1 MLDYLKEAEVLAH
14 RADDP
19 RRLGLVSAFL
29 TNLYSV
35 TLELRQASE
44 YGLRAAQIGA
54 RIRDITVEAPANTFL
69 ALAHYGQAEYRAA
82 ADLARLNLERLQGD
96 HARER
101 FGMALLPAVYSAT
114 VLLWSLA
121 ELGEFDAAGTVGE
134 DAIRLAESVEHPY
147 SQIFARLGPGFLHLR
162 RGEHADAIK
171 LLEPALQLCEA
182 FDVAAVHATAA
193 GQLASAYALAGRT
206 EDALVLIRRAVAQ
219 AAAIG
224 DPIGHGVRTGTR
236 AEAFL
241 AAGRPAEALPLARR
255 GLDLVRLTGGRG
267 IEGWSLRLLGEV
279 AAAQD
284 PPLLDEARSSLEG
297 ALGIAEAAGMRPLA
311 ARARL
316 GLGLVARR
324 AGQATVSRD
333 HLKRA
338 ASDLEELG
346 MARWLAEAEPAC

>member
-1 MLDYLKEAEVLAH
+1 
-14 RADDP
+14 
-19 RRLGLVSAFL
+19 
-29 TNLYSV
+29 
-35 TLELRQASE
+35 
-44 YGLRAAQIGA
+44 
-54 RIRDITVEAPANTFL
+54 
-69 ALAHYGQAEYRAA
+69 
-82 ADLARLNLERLQGD
+82 
-96 HARER
+96 
-101 FGMALLPAVYSAT
+101 
-114 VLLWSLA
+114 
-121 ELGEFDAAGTVGE
+121 
-134 DAIRLAESVEHPY
+134 
-147 SQIFARLGPGFLHLR
+147 
-162 RGEHADAIK
+162 
-171 LLEPALQLCEA
+171 
-182 FDVAAVHATAA
+182 VAAVHATAA

-224 DPIGHGVRTGTR
+224 DPFGHGVRTGTR

-255 GLDLVRLTGGRG
+255 GLDLARLAGGRG
-267 IEGWSLRLLGEV
+267 FEGWSLRLLGEV

-284 PPLLDEARSSLEG
+284 PPLLDEARSSLEA

-338 ASDLEELG
+338 AADLEELG
-346 MARWLAEAEPAC
+346 MVRWLAEAEPAC